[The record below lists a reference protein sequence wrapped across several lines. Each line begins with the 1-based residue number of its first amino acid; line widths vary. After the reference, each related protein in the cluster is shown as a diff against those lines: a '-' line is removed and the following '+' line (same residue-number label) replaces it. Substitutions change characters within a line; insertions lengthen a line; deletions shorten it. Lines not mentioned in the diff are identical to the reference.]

1 MISGI
6 KGDDYYAVWS
16 MVHWNGGVLARTLSQ
31 KTTHLIV
38 GANQSLVSIL
48 ISHMAGRDSRRGID
62 GRCSVFKGAHICN
75 GVFC

>member
-1 MISGI
+1 MKLSPGI

-38 GANQSLVSIL
+38 GANQSLVS
-48 ISHMAGRDSRRGID
+48 
-62 GRCSVFKGAHICN
+62 CN
-75 GVFC
+75 LDPFIIREHGGVNLS